1 MVSPIIGANLR
12 DLAQPSRDGLM
23 GFVNSCG
30 DPFWASAQMS
40 NHCAIP
46 AKQESRQ
53 GIEMEQSRLWP
64 RSCGWRPQP
73 ATSVSDM
80 GLKGLWIAQSTIGP
94 SRVIYLPSKR

>member
-12 DLAQPSRDGLM
+12 DLAQPSRDGVDELCQ
-23 GFVNSCG
+23 FRG

-53 GIEMEQSRLWP
+53 GIEMEQSG
-64 RSCGWRPQP
+64 CGHDPVDGGHSQ
-73 ATSVSDM
+73 
-80 GLKGLWIAQSTIGP
+80 LLQ
-94 SRVIYLPSKR
+94 